1 MPLHACRGLLTLSEW
16 SRTAHSEGGTEAR
29 HQSLKVE
36 CRLTLIQNVRGAGGG
51 GSRGGVPG
59 RAGGGR
65 RTAGSARRAAG
76 QPSWRPCS
84 ARWAPSLRHPIACYY
99 FGEGSPEATLPSV
112 MDPETA
118 SSQSGAA
125 LACGTWGL
133 LAPRHAWGWI
143 HILLQPRFR
152 ATATKHRLGSSCATV
167 TGARQR
173 AERGQEKQQQKKR
186 AGKRLLS
193 MGGEHARAASEEA
206 LPAQDEARTKRRR

>member
-1 MPLHACRGLLTLSEW
+1 M
-16 SRTAHSEGGTEAR
+16 
-29 HQSLKVE
+29 
-36 CRLTLIQNVRGAGGG
+36 QNVRGAGGG

-84 ARWAPSLRHPIACYY
+84 ARWAPSLRHPIACYC

-125 LACGTWGL
+125 LAYGTWGL
-133 LAPRHAWGWI
+133 QPASPRHAWGWI

-152 ATATKHRLGSSCATV
+152 ATATKPRLGSSCATL